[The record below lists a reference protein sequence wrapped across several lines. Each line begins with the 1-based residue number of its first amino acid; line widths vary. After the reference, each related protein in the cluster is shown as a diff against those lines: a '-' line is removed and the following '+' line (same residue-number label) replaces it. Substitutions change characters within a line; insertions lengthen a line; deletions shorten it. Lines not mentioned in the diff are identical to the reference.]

1 MNTFLKT
8 YNENIPLISQKIRF
22 FADKEKAIFLQT
34 PLTIQM

>member
-8 YNENIPLISQKIRF
+8 YNENIPLISQKFVSLPIKKKQF
-22 FADKEKAIFLQT
+22 FDKT